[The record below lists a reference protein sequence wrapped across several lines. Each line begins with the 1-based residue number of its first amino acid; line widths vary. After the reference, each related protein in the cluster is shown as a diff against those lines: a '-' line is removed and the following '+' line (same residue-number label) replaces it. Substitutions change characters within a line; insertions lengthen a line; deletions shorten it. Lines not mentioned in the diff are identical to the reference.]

1 MKRAAMVAGVSATAL
16 ICAFTVHAAAAPAAT
31 QSSFSRFGFFRQR
44 ALEQPV
50 RPLEKKPKYLDN
62 KPAKAALHE
71 TDKTPPIPK
80 GPLHIIV
87 SIDKQRATLY
97 ADGQVV
103 AQTKISSGTATH
115 PTPMGVFSILQKNRH
130 HVSNLYDAKMPY
142 MQRITWSGAALHEGP
157 LPGYP
162 ASHGCVRLPNEFAQL
177 LWKATKIGARVIIS
191 RDEPVPVEIS
201 HERLFVAKA
210 RTEEPKVEPKPESK
224 PKSEPEVRREPA
236 PQAKSAAKLELKP
249 EPKAEP
255 KLEIISERKAVPTRS
270 GETIETRAAMAVIKT
285 ADATGTLRGPVLPDA
300 AVKPLVPGT
309 ARNTAAGEQPTK
321 LPLHGDVDE
330 IAMPAAPATTG
341 AMAATAR
348 PAPVVAE
355 RPAPVVAER
364 QAPVAPMAKSD
375 VIKQDRIEPTVAVPA
390 PQPAAAE
397 APVAAAPAVAAAEP
411 SRRKGTVS
419 VFVSLKEN
427 RVYVRQNMEPLF
439 DAPLTVAQ
447 AGQPIGTHVY
457 TAMGAKPDG
466 SMRWTVVSI
475 PSAYKPAPEL
485 KTADAGRKPRNEK
498 PAKTSE
504 ERLLVPSASAAL
516 DRIVMPQDTVERIAS
531 LITPGASLIVS
542 DNKLSGETGATTDF
556 IVETK
561 QISDAPDGL
570 ARHQPRRLAPR
581 QYY

>member
-1 MKRAAMVAGVSATAL
+1 MKRAALVAGVSATAL
-16 ICAFTVHAAAAPAAT
+16 ICAFTACAAAAPAAT
-31 QSSFSRFGFFRQR
+31 QSSSSRFGFFRQR
-44 ALEQPV
+44 AFEQPV
-50 RPLEKKPKYLDN
+50 RPPEKKSKYLDG
-62 KPAKAALHE
+62 KPAKDKSALHE
-71 TDKTPPIPK
+71 ADKTPPIPK

-115 PTPMGVFSILQKNRH
+115 PTPMGVFSVLQKNKH

-162 ASHGCVRLPNEFAQL
+162 ASHGCVRLTNDFAQL
-177 LWKATKIGARVIIS
+177 LWKVTKIGARVIIS
-191 RDEPVPVEIS
+191 RDEPVPVEIA

-210 RTEEPKVEPKPESK
+210 RTEEPKVESKPEL
-224 PKSEPEVRREPA
+224 RREPA
-236 PQAKSAAKLELKP
+236 APKP
-249 EPKAEP
+249 ETNPGP
-255 KLEIISERKAVPTRS
+255 KLEVISERKAVPARS
-270 GETIETRAAMAVIKT
+270 GETIETRAAMATVKT
-285 ADATGTLRGPVLPDA
+285 ADATGSLRGPVLPDV

-309 ARNTAAGEQPTK
+309 ARNTAAAEQPTK

-330 IAMPAAPATTG
+330 IAMPPAPASTSATT
-341 AMAATAR
+341 AARR
-348 PAPVVAE
+348 PAPAVAE

-364 QAPVAPMAKSD
+364 AAAIPAEAMA
-375 VIKQDRIEPTVAVPA
+375 KQDRIEPPVAPA
-390 PQPAAAE
+390 V
-397 APVAAAPAVAAAEP
+397 APVAAGAPAPAAVATAP
-411 SRRKGTVS
+411 PPRKGTVS

-439 DAPLTVAQ
+439 DAPVSVARP
-447 AGQPIGTHVY
+447 GEPIGTHVY

-475 PSAYKPAPEL
+475 PSAYKAEPKAESKIEPRV
-485 KTADAGRKPRNEK
+485 ADAGRRPRSERPVRAVEPQ
-498 PAKTSE
+498 PAP
-504 ERLLVPSASAAL
+504 LPSAGAAL

-556 IVETK
+556 IVETRPM
-561 QISDAPDGL
+561 SDAADGL
-570 ARHQPRRLAPR
+570 ARHQPRRLPPR

>member
-1 MKRAAMVAGVSATAL
+1 MKRAALVTGVSVTAL
-16 ICAFTVHAAAAPAAT
+16 ICAFTVHAVAAPAAT
-31 QSSFSRFGFFRQR
+31 QYSSSGFGFYRQR
-44 ALEQPV
+44 SLVQPV
-50 RPLEKKPKYLDN
+50 RPPEKKSKVIDARPG
-62 KPAKAALHE
+62 KAALHE

-80 GPLHIIV
+80 GLLHIIV

-97 ADGQVV
+97 ADGQAF

-177 LWKATKIGARVIIS
+177 LWKATKIGARVIIA
-191 RDEPVPVEIS
+191 RDEAVPVAIE
-201 HERLFVAKA
+201 HERLFVARA
-210 RTEEPKVEPKPESK
+210 RTEEPKVEPKREI
-224 PKSEPEVRREPA
+224 RREPV
-236 PQAKSAAKLELKP
+236 PVPKP

-255 KLEIISERKAVPTRS
+255 EPKPDIISERKAVPARS
-270 GETIETRAAMAVIKT
+270 GETIETRRAMAMVKT
-285 ADATGTLRGPVLPDA
+285 ADAIGTLRGPMQPDA
-300 AVKPLVPGT
+300 AIKPLAPGT
-309 ARNTAAGEQPTK
+309 ARNTAAAEQPTK

-330 IAMPAAPATTG
+330 IAMPPAPATTG
-341 AMAATAR
+341 VTAAVARPAPVAVAER

-355 RPAPVVAER
+355 RPAPAH
-364 QAPVAPMAKSD
+364 PMAKTD
-375 VIKQDRIEPTVAVPA
+375 VTKHDRIEPPVAPAAQPVATEAPA
-390 PQPAAAE
+390 PTAPAA
-397 APVAAAPAVAAAEP
+397 VSAEP
-411 SRRKGTVS
+411 PRRKGTVS

-427 RVYVRQNMEPLF
+427 RVYVRQNMEALF
-439 DAPLTVAQ
+439 DAPVTVAQ
-447 AGQPIGTHVY
+447 PGQPIGTHVY

-475 PSAYKPAPEL
+475 PSAYKPAPDL
-485 KTADAGRKPRNEK
+485 KITDGGRKPRNDKAIKTAE
-498 PAKTSE
+498 PAPIP
-504 ERLLVPSASAAL
+504 VPSASAAL
-516 DRIVMPQDTVERIAS
+516 DRIVIPQDTVERIAS
-531 LITPGASLIVS
+531 LIAPGASLIVS

-556 IVETK
+556 IVETR
-561 QISDAPDGL
+561 QMSDTADGL